1 MRRRW
6 QQGSVRRFGVWTP
19 IAVVDDLELA
29 AAMAELLLE
38 DEVGVEVSVVS
49 TDDVLHTLRSQDREH
64 ILTRLDS
71 RSRGEIERERALQ
84 SAAAARLA
92 KPDRRTGHDRRS
104 GRDRRSLADW
114 KPPGGERRSGRD
126 RRSGRERRQVR
137 AGT

>member
-1 MRRRW
+1 
-6 QQGSVRRFGVWTP
+6 VWTP

-38 DEVGVEVSVVS
+38 DEAGVEVSVVS
-49 TDDVLHTLRSQDREH
+49 TDDVLHTLRAQDREH
-64 ILTRLDS
+64 ILERLNN
-71 RSRGEIERERALQ
+71 RTLGEIERGRALQ

-92 KPDRRTGHDRRS
+92 EADRRTGHDRRS
-104 GRDRRSLADW
+104 GRERRSIAER

-137 AGT
+137 AGTK